1 MWIAKSVSSCYVHL
15 EVKLITRNTTSLDL
29 RSSTESVSKRLA
41 SEPIV
46 EVVHSGT
53 ISFLHSF
60 YLKNLFEMNDDKV
73 VLLVACRGVCVQLDR
88 SASTSDS
95 SKVISSHV
103 IMSNAA

>member
-1 MWIAKSVSSCYVHL
+1 MWIAKSVSSCHVHL
-15 EVKLITRNTTSLDL
+15 EAKLITRNTTSLDL

-73 VLLVACRGVCVQLDR
+73 VLLVAWGGVCVDQQSGIRL
-88 SASTSDS
+88 STTL
-95 SKVISSHV
+95 
-103 IMSNAA
+103 

>member
-1 MWIAKSVSSCYVHL
+1 MWIAKSVSSYHVHL
-15 EVKLITRNTTSLDL
+15 EAKLTTRNTTSLDL

-73 VLLVACRGVCVQLDR
+73 VLLVAWGGVCVDQPVGDQIEY
-88 SASTSDS
+88 DS
-95 SKVISSHV
+95 VSGHQCQ
-103 IMSNAA
+103 

>member
-1 MWIAKSVSSCYVHL
+1 MWIAKSVSSCSVHL
-15 EVKLITRNTTSLDL
+15 KIKLITRNTTNLDL

-73 VLLVACRGVCVQLDR
+73 VLLVACRGVCIQLDR
-88 SASTSDS
+88 SVPISDS
-95 SKVISSHV
+95 SKVISSRYM
-103 IMSNAA
+103 MSNAA